1 VGPRSEEPA
10 GHHLGRRASGP
21 PALTAGSGGGLRRD
35 HGGGPGPDPRRADGG
50 LALTA
55 IETAIALGASQGSR
69 VLDRVFQNDLTWRE
83 LYRCYCRHIGRRGW
97 KAAAGQL
104 GAAADRAASEA
115 ERRLVTL
122 LHQAGLLGWQ
132 LDVEVV
138 LPTGRYRLDL
148 AFVHERIAV
157 EVDGWAWHSDVERF
171 RANRRRQNALVL
183 AGWTVLRFTWDDLT
197 NRPEQVVAQIQAAL
211 AGAANSP

>member
-1 VGPRSEEPA
+1 
-10 GHHLGRRASGP
+10 
-21 PALTAGSGGGLRRD
+21 
-35 HGGGPGPDPRRADGG
+35 
-50 LALTA
+50 
-55 IETAIALGASQGSR
+55 
-69 VLDRVFQNDLTWRE
+69 
-83 LYRCYCRHIGRRGW
+83 
-97 KAAAGQL
+97 
-104 GAAADRAASEA
+104 
-115 ERRLVTL
+115 VTL

-148 AFVHERIAV
+148 AFVRERIAV

-171 RANRRRQNALVL
+171 RADRRRQNALVL

-211 AGAANSP
+211 AGGQLPMIAANGEPAALTAVRCPLTAIMAAERGATGGGRGEGGRSGAAG